1 MTKLPSASSSFRVT
15 TGSQELI
22 RQITG
27 PGTYAVVHGQ
37 TCKACE
43 ANAVYARSLNVG
55 NAWTKSG
62 TYTLTCTA
70 NSVSH
75 YVRSAAVF
83 LEVPRQDIND
93 LTIVSFSTTL
103 QSIVDTIVFA
113 SPETRTASVEYAESL
128 WPSASPRAFSDS
140 SQSAFVF
147 YEETVSSSISPDQYV
162 GTVFVPGAFVSYAG
176 DDKFKAGYL
185 VGAFGVAGFGDGA
198 EYSVSLFDTYPN
210 ATDYVDATPFHEPQF
225 TITTTANAQTLGQ
238 SPGQFVS
245 SNVIISGLS
254 IRAGALD
261 RVASAAA
268 PLPTGATG
276 PADRQLPACDFNG
289 MTLRQNKV
297 ERHIFRDSPLFKYDT
312 ALELTIKDFT
322 VGAPGGFV
330 VTDLPSAQRQ
340 VIDEL
345 LTPVG
350 FTRQSGHSHALGSCD
365 FVFSAHNPIRQ
376 ESGPYTLTHS
386 LSDNRATLP
395 GEWHFSGA
403 SQVPAIQSGET
414 GLPFIA
420 RYRYDWPNESQA
432 IARRNA
438 IENSSVWDGS
448 YFATTVAMT
457 HAPKRAQFRAQ
468 VFHNTQKTSERAAIV
483 LDYRFTSIVSAT
495 FFKYPLQLFSV
506 SVSPAFFPGTSSP
519 NGRWWVDADYGY
531 GQDKQEMFTRSYLH
545 EIYGSALFLLTQS
558 QWQEQAMAGQVVEVF
573 DTAQFVKIGIRL
585 VAA

>member
-1 MTKLPSASSSFRVT
+1 MTKLPSASSSFRAT
-15 TGSQELI
+15 TGSQALLA
-22 RQITG
+22 QITG

-62 TYTLTCTA
+62 TYTLTCNG

-93 LTIVSFSTTL
+93 LTFVAFSTTL
-103 QSIVDTIVFA
+103 QSLADTVVFA
-113 SPETRTASVEYAESL
+113 SPGTRTASVEYAESL

-147 YEETVSSSISPDQYV
+147 YEETVSSSISPEQYV
-162 GTVFVPGAFVSYAG
+162 GTVFVSGAFVSYAG

-185 VGAFGVAGFGDGA
+185 GGSFGAAGFGDGA

-210 ATDYVDATPFHEPQF
+210 ATDYLDATPFHEPQF

-261 RVASAAA
+261 RLASAAA

-289 MTLRQNKV
+289 LTLRQNKV

-312 ALELTIKDFT
+312 ALELNIKDLT
-322 VGAPGGFV
+322 VGSPGGFL

-340 VIDEL
+340 VIEEL

-350 FTRQSGHSHALGSCD
+350 FTRQFGHSHALGSCD
-365 FVFSAHNPIRQ
+365 FYFSAHNPIKQ

-403 SQVPAIQSGET
+403 SQIPAIQSAET
-414 GLPFIA
+414 GLPFVNGYQVFFNA
-420 RYRYDWPNESQA
+420 ENEA
-432 IARRNA
+432 TARRDA
-438 IENSSVWDGS
+438 IQNGSVWDGS
-448 YFATTVAMT
+448 YFAPTVAT
-457 HAPKRAQFRAQ
+457 IHVPKRVQFRAQ

-483 LDYRFTSIVSAT
+483 LDYRFTSVVSAT

-506 SVSPAFFPGTSSP
+506 SLRPPINPNEFSP
-519 NGRWWVDADYGY
+519 NGRWLLTADFGY
-531 GQDKQEMFTRSYLH
+531 GQTGEEMFTRSYLH
-545 EIYGSALFLLTQS
+545 EVYGSALFLLTQS

-573 DTAQFVKIGIRL
+573 DTAQNVKIGIRL
-585 VAA
+585 VSA